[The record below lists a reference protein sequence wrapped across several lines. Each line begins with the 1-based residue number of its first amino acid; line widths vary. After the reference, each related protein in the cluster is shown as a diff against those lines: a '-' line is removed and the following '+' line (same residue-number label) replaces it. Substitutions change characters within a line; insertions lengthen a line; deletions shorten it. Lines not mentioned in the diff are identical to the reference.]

1 MTFRQTKCEE
11 SASSLWKKEAASVTM
26 AYWEMVIDKK
36 TARASESSRIDPGW
50 PCADKV
56 IE

>member
-26 AYWEMVIDKK
+26 AYWEMAIDKK
-36 TARASESSRIDPGW
+36 NRARAGIEPYRSRLSLR
-50 PCADKV
+50 
-56 IE
+56 